1 MRNHA
6 ASTMIMQGAQAWE
19 RMAPMA
25 ESTAATPEILY
36 SVKAQRGP
44 TLRCKGWKQETL
56 LRMLENNM
64 ENAEKPEEL
73 VIYGGIGKCAR
84 NWESYH
90 AIVAALKN
98 LGDEETLVVQSG
110 MPVAVFATHRLA
122 PRVVM
127 ANTNIMKADWPTF
140 YDLQDKNLTMFAQY
154 TAGPWEYIGT
164 QGVIQGTFETFSALA
179 RKCYDDSL
187 VGRILLT
194 AGAGGMGGN
203 QTRAMTM
210 HGGVGVVVDADER
223 VIRRRIEKKF
233 IDVQVGS
240 LDEAI
245 ELAKATAAEGK
256 PLGIAVVGNAAD
268 VFEEALDKGFRP
280 DIVTE
285 MCPCH
290 DPISYIPSGL
300 SPREAESLRRDDR
313 DEYLHQARATMTRQ
327 LRAMNRFFAAGV
339 PTFEYGTSIRKECR
353 DAGMPVDEA
362 MTIPGFVSEYI
373 RPLFCE
379 GRGPFRWT
387 CVSGEASDL
396 ARLDDLCLE
405 LFADDLLV
413 TRWIGLAREHIP
425 IEALP
430 ARICYL
436 GFGQRKKF
444 GLAVNELIR
453 KGEVK
458 GPVAFSRDNLDS
470 GSIVNPT
477 FESENMAD
485 GGDLI
490 SDWPVLNGLLNACG
504 MADLIAGQAN
514 YSMGEA
520 VHTGVTMIA
529 DGTEEAELRLSVALT
544 VDSGIGVVRHA
555 QAGYQAAKD
564 VANGEGALTDE
575 AIQIPLWWT
584 PTATFGPRSVEE

>member
-1 MRNHA
+1 
-6 ASTMIMQGAQAWE
+6 
-19 RMAPMA
+19 MAK
-25 ESTAATPEILY
+25 PEIY
-36 SVKAQRGP
+36 YEVRAQRGP
-44 TLRCKGWKQETL
+44 NLRCKGWKQETI

-90 AIVAALKN
+90 AIVKALKDLEN
-98 LGDEETLVVQSG
+98 DETLVMQSG
-110 MPVAVFATHRLA
+110 MPVAVFKTHRLA

-127 ANTNIMKADWPTF
+127 ANTNIMEADWPTF
-140 YDLQDKNLTMFAQY
+140 YDLQDKNLTIFAQY

-164 QGVIQGTFETFSALA
+164 QGVIQGTFETLSAVA

-187 VGRILLT
+187 VGKIMLT

-210 HGGVGVVVDADER
+210 HGGVAILCDVNRE
-223 VIRRRIEKKF
+223 IIERRISKKF
-233 IDVQVGS
+233 IDVLVGS

-245 ELAKATAAEGK
+245 SLAKEYAAKKETI
-256 PLGIAVVGNAAD
+256 GIGLVGNAAD
-268 VFEEALDKGFRP
+268 VFEEALEKGFKP
-280 DIVTE
+280 DVVTE

-290 DPISYIPSGL
+290 DPFSYIPAGY
-300 SPREAESLRRDDR
+300 SPREADELRAKDR
-313 DEYLHQARATMTRQ
+313 NLYLEKARETMIRQ
-327 LRAMNRFFAAGV
+327 LKAMNRFFESGV

-353 DAGMPVDEA
+353 DGGMPEKEA
-362 MTIPGFVSEYI
+362 MTIPGFVAEYI

-387 CVSGEASDL
+387 CVSGEAEDL
-396 ARLDDLCLE
+396 RKLDDLCLE
-405 LFADDLLV
+405 MFADDLLV
-413 TRWIGLAREHIP
+413 TRWIKLAREHIP

-436 GFGQRKKF
+436 GFGQRKRF
-444 GLAVNELIR
+444 ALAVNALIR
-453 KGEVK
+453 TGEVK

-485 GGDLI
+485 GSDLI
-490 SDWPVLNGLLNACG
+490 SDWPMLNGLLNAIG
-504 MADLIAGQAN
+504 MSDLIAIQAN

-529 DGTEEAELRLSVALT
+529 DGTDEADLRLSACMT

-555 QAGYQAAKD
+555 QAGYETAKE
-564 VANGEGALTDE
+564 VAEGRGKLTGES
-575 AIQIPLWWT
+575 IKIPLWWT
-584 PTATFGPRSVEE
+584 PHATFGPKDL

>member
-1 MRNHA
+1 MDA
-6 ASTMIMQGAQAWE
+6 KSTKKAVVLG
-19 RMAPMA
+19 
-25 ESTAATPEILY
+25 
-36 SVKAQRGP
+36 SVRAQRGP
-44 TLRCKGWKQETL
+44 ALRCKGWKQETI

-64 ENAEKPEEL
+64 ENAEKPEQL

-90 AIVAALKN
+90 AIVDALLN
-98 LGDEETLVVQSG
+98 LGNDETLVIQSG
-110 MPVAVFATHRLA
+110 MPVAVFETHRLA

-127 ANTNIMKADWPTF
+127 ANTNIMKANWPTF

-154 TAGPWEYIGT
+154 TAGPWQYIGT
-164 QGVIQGTFETFSALA
+164 QGVLQGTFETLSAVA

-210 HGGVGVVVDADER
+210 HGGVGIVVDVDER
-223 VIRRRIEKKF
+223 VIARRIEKRF
-233 IDVQVGS
+233 VDRQVGS
-240 LDEAI
+240 LSEAI
-245 ELAKATAAEGK
+245 SVAQEHAAQK
-256 PLGIAVVGNAAD
+256 RPLGIAVIGNAAD
-268 VFEEALDKGFRP
+268 VFEQALAIGFKP

-290 DPISYIPSGL
+290 DPISYIPSGY
-300 SPREAESLRRDDR
+300 SPAQAEALREQDR
-313 DEYLHQARATMTRQ
+313 GHYLALARETMIRQ
-327 LRAMNRFFAAGV
+327 LRAMNSYFHMGV

-353 DAGMPVDEA
+353 DAGLPADEA
-362 MTIPGFVSEYI
+362 MTIPGFVAEYI

-396 ARLDDLCLE
+396 GKLDDLCLAM
-405 LFADDLLV
+405 FKDDLLV
-413 TRWIGLAREHIP
+413 TRWISLARDHIP

-436 GFGQRKKF
+436 GFGQRRRF
-444 GLAVNELIR
+444 GLAVNALIR
-453 KGEVK
+453 GGEIK

-477 FESENMAD
+477 FESENMLD
-485 GGDLI
+485 GSDLI
-490 SDWPVLNGLLNACG
+490 SDWPALNGLLNAVG
-504 MADLIAGQAN
+504 MCDLIAMQAN

-529 DGTEEAELRLSVALT
+529 DGTDEADFRLSICLT
-544 VDSGIGVVRHA
+544 VDSGIGIVRHA
-555 QAGYQAAKD
+555 QAGYQSARE
-564 VANGEGALTDE
+564 VADGEGKLTSE
-575 AIQIPLWWT
+575 SIKIPLWWS
-584 PTATFGPRSVEE
+584 PKATFGPETPDRQEEVPVEESAAD

>member
-1 MRNHA
+1 M
-6 ASTMIMQGAQAWE
+6 SK
-19 RMAPMA
+19 
-25 ESTAATPEILY
+25 PEIYY
-36 SVKAQRGP
+36 SVKAERGP
-44 TLRCKGWKQETL
+44 NLRCKGWKQETI

-73 VIYGGIGKCAR
+73 VIYGGTGKCAR

-90 AIVAALKN
+90 AIVKTLKD
-98 LGDEETLVVQSG
+98 LEDDETLVMQSG
-110 MPVAVFATHRLA
+110 MPVAVFKTHRLA
-122 PRVVM
+122 PTVVM
-127 ANTNIMKADWPTF
+127 ATTNIMKADWPTF

-154 TAGPWEYIGT
+154 TAAPWEYIGT
-164 QGVIQGTFETFSALA
+164 QGVIQGTFETLSAVA
-179 RKCYDDSL
+179 RKRYDDSL

-210 HGGVGVVVDADER
+210 HGGVAILCDANKE
-223 VIRRRIEKKF
+223 IIERRIKKKF
-233 IDVQVGS
+233 IDKLVGS

-245 ELAKATAAEGK
+245 ESAREYAEK
-256 PLGIAVVGNAAD
+256 KEPIGIGVVGNAAD
-268 VFEEALDKGFRP
+268 IFEEALTKDFRP

-290 DPISYIPSGL
+290 DPFSYIPSGYTPQEADRL
-300 SPREAESLRRDDR
+300 REDDR
-313 DEYLHQARATMTRQ
+313 NLYLEKARSTMIRQ
-327 LRAMNRFFAAGV
+327 LKAMNRYYELGV

-353 DAGMPVDEA
+353 DGGLPEKEA
-362 MTIPGFVSEYI
+362 MTIPGFVAEYI

-387 CVSGEASDL
+387 CISGAAEDL
-396 ARLDDLCLE
+396 AKLDQLCLDM
-405 LFADDLLV
+405 FKDDLLV
-413 TRWIGLAREHIP
+413 TRWIELARKHIP

-436 GFGQRKKF
+436 GFGQRKRF
-444 GLAVNELIR
+444 ALAVNALIR
-453 KGEVK
+453 TGDVK

-477 FESENMAD
+477 FESENMLD
-485 GGDLI
+485 GSDLI
-490 SDWPVLNGLLNACG
+490 SDWPMLNGLLNAIG
-504 MADLIAGQAN
+504 MCDLIAIQAN

-529 DGTEEAELRLSVALT
+529 DGTDEADLRLSVCMT
-544 VDSGIGVVRHA
+544 VDSGIGVIRHA
-555 QAGYQAAKD
+555 QAGYQTAKD
-564 VANGEGALTDE
+564 VAEGRGALTGE
-575 AIQIPLWWT
+575 SIKVPLWWT
-584 PTATFGPRSVEE
+584 QTATFGPKDLEK

>member
-1 MRNHA
+1 MDK
-6 ASTMIMQGAQAWE
+6 
-19 RMAPMA
+19 
-25 ESTAATPEILY
+25 PEIYY

-44 TLRCKGWKQETL
+44 NLRCKGWKQETI

-73 VIYGGIGKCAR
+73 VIYGGFGKCAR

-90 AIVAALKN
+90 AIVRTLKGLEN
-98 LGDEETLVVQSG
+98 DETLVMQSG
-110 MPVAVFATHRLA
+110 MPVAVFKTHRLA
-122 PRVVM
+122 PAVVM

-154 TAGPWEYIGT
+154 TAAPWEYIGT
-164 QGVIQGTFETFSALA
+164 QGVIQGTFETLSAVA

-187 VGRILLT
+187 KGEILLT

-210 HGGVGVVVDADER
+210 HGGVAILCDVNRKIIE
-223 VIRRRIEKKF
+223 RRIEKKF
-233 IDVQVGS
+233 IDVMVDS
-240 LDEAI
+240 LDEAMDM
-245 ELAKATAAEGK
+245 ARSYATRKE
-256 PLGIAVVGNAAD
+256 PIGIAVVGNAAD
-268 VFEEALDKGFRP
+268 IFEEILDKGFKP

-290 DPISYIPSGL
+290 DPFSYIPSGYTPQEADRL
-300 SPREAESLRRDDR
+300 RSENREL
-313 DEYLHQARATMTRQ
+313 YLEKARKTMIRQ
-327 LRAMNRFFAAGV
+327 LEAMNEFYKMGI

-353 DAGMPVDEA
+353 DGGMPEKEA
-362 MTIPGFVSEYI
+362 MTIPGFVAEYI

-387 CVSGEASDL
+387 CISGEAEDL
-396 ARLDDLCLE
+396 EKLDQLCLDMFE
-405 LFADDLLV
+405 NDLLV
-413 TRWIGLAREHIP
+413 TRWIKLAREHIP

-436 GFGQRKKF
+436 GFGQRKCF
-444 GLAVNELIR
+444 ALAVNAMIRIGEL
-453 KGEVK
+453 K

-477 FESENMAD
+477 FESENMPD
-485 GGDLI
+485 GSDLI
-490 SDWPVLNGLLNACG
+490 SDWPMLNGLLNAIG
-504 MADLIAGQAN
+504 MCDLIAIQAN

-529 DGTEEAELRLSVALT
+529 DGTDEADLRLSACMT

-555 QAGYQAAKD
+555 QAGYQSARD
-564 VANGEGALTDE
+564 VAEGKGKLTGES
-575 AIQIPLWWT
+575 INVPLWWT
-584 PTATFGPRSVEE
+584 PGATFGPEDLE

>member
-1 MRNHA
+1 V
-6 ASTMIMQGAQAWE
+6 TK
-19 RMAPMA
+19 
-25 ESTAATPEILY
+25 PEIYY

-44 TLRCKGWKQETL
+44 NLRCKGWKQETI

-90 AIVAALKN
+90 AIVKALKDLEN
-98 LGDEETLVVQSG
+98 DETLVMQSG
-110 MPVAVFATHRLA
+110 MPVAVFKTHRLA

-140 YDLQDKNLTMFAQY
+140 YDLQDKNLTIFAQY

-164 QGVIQGTFETFSALA
+164 QGVIQGTFETLSAVA
-179 RKCYDDSL
+179 RKCYGDSL
-187 VGRILLT
+187 AGKILLT

-210 HGGVGVVVDADER
+210 HGGVAILCDINPE
-223 VIRRRIEKKF
+223 IIERRISKKF
-233 IDVQVGS
+233 IDVLVGS

-245 ELAKATAAEGK
+245 VMAKEYAARNEAI
-256 PLGIAVVGNAAD
+256 GIGLVGNAAD
-268 VFEEALDKGFRP
+268 VFEEALEKSFKP

-290 DPISYIPSGL
+290 DPFSYIPAGY
-300 SPREAESLRRDDR
+300 SPREADELRAKDR
-313 DEYLHQARATMTRQ
+313 NLYLEKARATMIRQ
-327 LRAMNRFFAAGV
+327 LKAMNKFYELGV

-353 DAGMPVDEA
+353 DGGMPEKEA
-362 MTIPGFVSEYI
+362 MTIPGFVAEYI

-387 CVSGEASDL
+387 CVSGEAEDL
-396 ARLDDLCLE
+396 KKLDDLCLE
-405 LFADDLLV
+405 MFADDLLV
-413 TRWIGLAREHIP
+413 TRWIKLARQHIP

-436 GFGQRKKF
+436 GFGQRKRF
-444 GLAVNELIR
+444 ALAVNALIR
-453 KGEVK
+453 TGEVK

-477 FESENMAD
+477 FESENMPD
-485 GGDLI
+485 GSDLI
-490 SDWPVLNGLLNACG
+490 SDWPMLNGLLNAVG
-504 MADLIAGQAN
+504 MSDLIAIQAN

-529 DGTEEAELRLSVALT
+529 DGTDEADLRLSVCMT

-555 QAGYQAAKD
+555 QAGYETAKT
-564 VANGEGALTDE
+564 VAEGRGNLTGES
-575 AIQIPLWWT
+575 IKVPLWWT
-584 PTATFGPRSVEE
+584 SKATFGPQDL

>member
-1 MRNHA
+1 M
-6 ASTMIMQGAQAWE
+6 SK
-19 RMAPMA
+19 
-25 ESTAATPEILY
+25 PEIY
-36 SVKAQRGP
+36 YEVKAQRGP
-44 TLRCKGWKQETL
+44 NLRCKGWKQETI

-90 AIVAALKN
+90 AIVKALKDLEN
-98 LGDEETLVVQSG
+98 DETLVMQSG
-110 MPVAVFATHRLA
+110 MPVAVFKTHRLA

-140 YDLQDKNLTMFAQY
+140 YDLQDKNLTIFAQY

-164 QGVIQGTFETFSALA
+164 QGVIQGTFETLSAVA
-179 RKCYDDSL
+179 RKCYGDSL
-187 VGRILLT
+187 VGKILLT

-210 HGGVGVVVDADER
+210 HGGVAILCDVNPDIIE
-223 VIRRRIEKKF
+223 RRISKKF
-233 IDVQVGS
+233 IDVLVGS

-245 ELAKATAAEGK
+245 VMAKEYAARNEAI
-256 PLGIAVVGNAAD
+256 GIGLVGNAAD
-268 VFEEALDKGFRP
+268 IFEEALEKGFKP

-290 DPISYIPSGL
+290 DPFSYIPAGY
-300 SPREAESLRRDDR
+300 SPREADELRAKDR
-313 DEYLHQARATMTRQ
+313 NLYLEKARETMIRQ
-327 LRAMNRFFAAGV
+327 LKAMNKFFELGI

-353 DAGMPVDEA
+353 DGGMPEKEA
-362 MTIPGFVSEYI
+362 MTIPGFVAEYI

-387 CVSGEASDL
+387 CISGEAEDL
-396 ARLDDLCLE
+396 RKLDDLCLE
-405 LFADDLLV
+405 MFADDLLV
-413 TRWIGLAREHIP
+413 TRWIKLARQHIP

-436 GFGQRKKF
+436 GFGQRKRF
-444 GLAVNELIR
+444 ALAVNALIR
-453 KGEVK
+453 TGEVK

-477 FESENMAD
+477 FESENMPD
-485 GGDLI
+485 GSDLI
-490 SDWPVLNGLLNACG
+490 SDWPMLNGLLNAVG
-504 MADLIAGQAN
+504 MSDLIAIQAN

-529 DGTEEAELRLSVALT
+529 DGTDEADLRLSVCMT

-555 QAGYQAAKD
+555 QAGYETAKT
-564 VANGEGALTDE
+564 VAEGQGNLTGER
-575 AIQIPLWWT
+575 IKVPLWWT
-584 PTATFGPRSVEE
+584 PKATFGPQDL